1 MQSKRKILVICALG
15 YATSTMIK
23 KTIEDFLKE
32 KGISGWKV
40 DAVGLNMSE
49 GPVKDAAVIVSS
61 LELNPKDYAVPIVN
75 GISLISGI
83 NKEGALKE
91 ILELVQKA
99 EAANGGKEEGYDYQK
114 NVVRA
119 CAAADHNR
127 GRNK

>member
-99 EAANGGKEEGYDYQK
+99 EAAKG
-114 NVVRA
+114 
-119 CAAADHNR
+119 
-127 GRNK
+127 